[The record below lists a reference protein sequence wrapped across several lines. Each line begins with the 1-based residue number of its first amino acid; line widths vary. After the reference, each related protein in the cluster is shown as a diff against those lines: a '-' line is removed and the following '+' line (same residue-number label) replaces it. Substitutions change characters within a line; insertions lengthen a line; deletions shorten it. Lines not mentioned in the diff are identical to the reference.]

1 MEVRHQ
7 HSTSM
12 SEKKDIYAIQRE
24 AVDQHKQNN
33 KQIELSTQLIFI
45 ALIRSI

>member
-24 AVDQHKQNN
+24 VVDQHKQHNN
-33 KQIELSTQLIFI
+33 TQCNYQNGSF
-45 ALIRSI
+45 SSP

>member
-24 AVDQHKQNN
+24 VVDQHEN
-33 KQIELSTQLIFI
+33 KIITQ
-45 ALIRSI
+45 